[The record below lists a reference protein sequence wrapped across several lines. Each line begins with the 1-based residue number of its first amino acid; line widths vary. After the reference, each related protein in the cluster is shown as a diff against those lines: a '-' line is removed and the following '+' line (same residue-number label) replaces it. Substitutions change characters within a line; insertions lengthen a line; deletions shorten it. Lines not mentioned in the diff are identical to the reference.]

1 MNKINVFYV
10 IFNQPIIQSEFTL
23 IKEYIQLYKRKNNA
37 PFKINVRKRY
47 LYPLKN
53 QVLHILKKKKSDLTL
68 FHLN

>member
-23 IKEYIQLYKRKNNA
+23 IKEYIQLCKRKNNA

-47 LYPLKN
+47 LYRLKN
-53 QVLHILKKKKSDLTL
+53 QVLHILKLKKSDLTL